1 MDQPQVKTP
10 KNVFEQIV
18 FGLEVVNNNVVDLYQ
33 KIDAIHKAL
42 FPIAPEQAQD
52 ATGEEQPRA

>member
-10 KNVFEQIV
+10 KNIFEQIV

-33 KIDAIHKAL
+33 KIDAIHSAL
-42 FPIAPEQAQD
+42 FPIASEHTPD
-52 ATGEEQPRA
+52 APGAEQPRA